1 MVYRC
6 AGVIAYHLTC
16 WLLPAV
22 QTATPGTQSETTGAC
37 WRAQPRSRRSVRAR
51 YSGPA
56 PSDTAIGSGR
66 SQRVAAMVSD
76 PQGVGGTAVG
86 CWAGLRIAMIF
97 WRASPGRSGPTL
109 RLRSR
114 LPGRPGKPSGSRLHV
129 RMGVSRTAGPR
140 CAAHD
145 ALISHDILTLGSESP
160 AHIGRRRN
168 RQHGGLGAALGSCAS
183 TAGVSAFGTWARD
196 GLWEQGGAGCTMAR
210 RPSRT
215 LRTVAAPERAPGWLA
230 CSARNRMR
238 AEKSPES
245 YFAFITKRVPTIVRR

>member
-109 RLRSR
+109 RLRSL
-114 LPGRPGKPSGSRLHV
+114 LPGRPGEAIGIPPARADWV
-129 RMGVSRTAGPR
+129 CREPP
-140 CAAHD
+140 AHD
-145 ALISHDILTLGSESP
+145 ARPTMRSFLTTSSHLGQSPRRTLGE
-160 AHIGRRRN
+160 
-168 RQHGGLGAALGSCAS
+168 GGTAS
-183 TAGVSAFGTWARD
+183 TVVSAR
-196 GLWEQGGAGCTMAR
+196 LSGAVLPR
-210 RPSRT
+210 R
-215 LRTVAAPERAPGWLA
+215 E
-230 CSARNRMR
+230 
-238 AEKSPES
+238 
-245 YFAFITKRVPTIVRR
+245 

>member
-109 RLRSR
+109 RLRSL
-114 LPGRPGKPSGSRLHV
+114 LPGLPGKPFGIPPARADGCV
-129 RMGVSRTAGPR
+129 ANRRPTMRGPR
-140 CAAHD
+140 CAHFSRHPHTWVRVPGAHWEK
-145 ALISHDILTLGSESP
+145 AEPPARWSRRGSRELCFHGGSECL
-160 AHIGRRRN
+160 RN
-168 RQHGGLGAALGSCAS
+168 LGTG
-183 TAGVSAFGTWARD
+183 WAV
-196 GLWEQGGAGCTMAR
+196 GAGGRGLYNGPPAF
-210 RPSRT
+210 SN
-215 LRTVAAPERAPGWLA
+215 
-230 CSARNRMR
+230 SANCRS
-238 AEKSPES
+238 A
-245 YFAFITKRVPTIVRR
+245 